1 MASDYK
7 ALRKLNELIKDI
19 RIAMLTTIREDGM
32 PHSRPMA
39 AQQAETDGD
48 LWFFTGWSTHKSR
61 EIESLPLVNV
71 AYADLNASTYVSVSG
86 RAQILRDPAKAKELW
101 TPFYRAWFPKGLDDP
116 DLALL
121 KVSVE
126 HVEYWDAPSGTMVQL
141 AGLVKGVVTGKGYQV
156 DHGKLELQ
164 SARRDSD

>member
-1 MASDYK
+1 MASDYT

-39 AQQAETDGD
+39 TQQMESDGD
-48 LWFFTGWSTHKSR
+48 LWFFTAWSTHKAR
-61 EIESLPLVNV
+61 EIEVLPLVNV
-71 AYADLNASTYVSVSG
+71 AYADPDGNTYVSVSG
-86 RAQILRDPAKAKELW
+86 RAHLLRDPAKAKELW
-101 TPFYRAWFPKGLDDP
+101 NPSYRAWFPNGLEDP

-121 KVSVE
+121 KVTVE

-141 AGLVKGVVTGKGYQV
+141 AGLVKSVVTGKGHKV
-156 DHGKLELQ
+156 DHGELELG
-164 SARRDSD
+164 AR